1 MSTRRAAAVRTLV
14 LGALALSS
22 LAACRR
28 KPAAVAPA
36 PVATDDSAS
45 RDAEAARRDSIA
57 RAERERAD
65 RDALAAQQRQREQG
79 LAAAR
84 ASLTAPVYF
93 DYDAASLRDDSRQQL
108 EAKLPLLTANP
119 SLRLRVA
126 GHTDE
131 RGSDEYN
138 LALGQRRAASVKAF
152 FAERGVDGSRLDI
165 VSFGKER
172 PTCESQDETCLGR
185 NRRAEFEVTAGGESL
200 ATPQ

>member
-28 KPAAVAPA
+28 KPAAAAPA

>member
-1 MSTRRAAAVRTLV
+1 MSTRRAATVRTLV
-14 LGALALSS
+14 LGTLALSS

-28 KPAAVAPA
+28 KPVAAAPA
-36 PVATDDSAS
+36 PVAADSSAN

-65 RDALAAQQRQREQG
+65 RDALAAQQRQREQA

-84 ASLTAPVYF
+84 GSLTAPVYF

-152 FAERGVDGSRLDI
+152 FAERGVDASRLDI

-172 PTCESQDETCLGR
+172 PTCESADETCFGR